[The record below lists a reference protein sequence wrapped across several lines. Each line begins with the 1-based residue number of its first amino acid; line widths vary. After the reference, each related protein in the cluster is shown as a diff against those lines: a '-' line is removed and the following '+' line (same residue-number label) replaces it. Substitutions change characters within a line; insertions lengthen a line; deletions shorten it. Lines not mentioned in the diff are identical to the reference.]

1 MDEFLKQLC
10 VYRTKTGEP
19 PGVCETLSGYL
30 CVCVC
35 VRCGL
40 FGSNTLCLLCVFIG

>member
-19 PGVCETLSGYL
+19 PGVCARRSQITS
-30 CVCVC
+30 VCVC
-35 VRCGL
+35 VCGL
-40 FGSNTLCLLCVFIG
+40 FGSNTLRLLCVFIG